1 MASKTRAGSAGRGI
15 GTGRCGPRGLTRSSR
30 LSCITAKASPVI
42 DGHRLP
48 GGALRKRS
56 TPGSYASLAAF
67 SWFGASR
74 VNFRSFTIGRWRRAR
89 RFRKAAFSGGAGSA
103 GRGMG
108 TGRCGPRGLTRSYDA
123 SRRLTEGT
131 DRRVRYR
138 APRHRAPER
147 IEPADPAGGPGLTTA
162 FPPGCPTR
170 TAAGR
175 GERARSSRQ
184 RRPPLPSGG
193 REPGAS
199 PGSGTRPGARRR

>member
-15 GTGRCGPRGLTRSSR
+15 GTGRCGPRGLTQSSR

-74 VNFRSFTIGRWRRAR
+74 VNFRSFTIGRRRRAR
-89 RFRKAAFSGGAGSA
+89 GFPKAAFSGGAGSA
-103 GRGMG
+103 GRGIG

-123 SRRLTEGT
+123 SRRLTIGM

-138 APRHRAPER
+138 PRRHR
-147 IEPADPAGGPGLTTA
+147 DPGEDRAGG
-162 FPPGCPTR
+162 
-170 TAAGR
+170 
-175 GERARSSRQ
+175 
-184 RRPPLPSGG
+184 SGG
-193 REPGAS
+193 RACYNRVPIWFPDS
-199 PGSGTRPGARRR
+199 YLRRPARGFPAGRACYNRVPTWLPDSYRRRPRRKSP